1 MNFQLVREM
10 MRKDLQDVR
19 KNGYVFYS
27 LLFLPIL
34 LVFVGVLDTVPLA
47 LSGATSSSAAGP
59 DLLNIFSSIMV
70 LIPAII
76 TSLIGSTSV
85 ILEKN
90 NHSLEPLL
98 ATPITDSEL
107 FAGKALA
114 PLSLGVLISWFAFA
128 LYIIITDALTF
139 GTLGYLLFPT
149 TLTLIQMF
157 FLTPVIGVLGTFATL
172 LVSSKMKDVR
182 AAQQVS
188 SLVVLPLLL
197 LIFIPLIASGPDL
210 LINVIF
216 GVVLMVVSIVL
227 FSLSVKVFRRETIL
241 ISWGK

>member
-1 MNFQLVREM
+1 MNFSLVREM
-10 MRKDLQDVR
+10 MRKDFQEVR
-19 KNGYVFYS
+19 RNGYVFYS
-27 LLFLPIL
+27 LLLLPIL
-34 LVFVGVLDTVPLA
+34 LVAVSVIDSLAIVLSTSGQSRA
-47 LSGATSSSAAGP
+47 LLST
-59 DLLNIFSSIMV
+59 FSTIMV
-70 LIPAII
+70 FIPAIV

-114 PLSLGVLISWFAFA
+114 PLSVGILLSWVAFT
-128 LYIIITDALTF
+128 LYIVVMDALTY
-139 GTLGYLLFPT
+139 GHLGYLLFPT
-149 TLTLIQMF
+149 DLTLVQMF
-157 FLTPVIGVLGTFATL
+157 FLAPVTGMLGTFLTL

-188 SLVVLPLLL
+188 ALVVLPLLL
-197 LIFIPLIASGPDL
+197 LLFLPIVASGADL
-210 LINVIF
+210 IINFVAGVGFLVAALIIF
-216 GVVLMVVSIVL
+216 FV
-227 FSLSVKVFRRETIL
+227 SVKAFRRETIL

>member
-1 MNFQLVREM
+1 MNFSLVREM
-10 MRKDLQDVR
+10 MRKDLQEVR

-27 LLFLPIL
+27 LLLLPIML
-34 LVFVGVLDTVPLA
+34 VVISVIDSFAIAFSSSGKASMLLPTFSTILVF
-47 LSGATSSSAAGP
+47 
-59 DLLNIFSSIMV
+59 
-70 LIPAII
+70 IPAII
-76 TSLIGSTSV
+76 TSLVGSTSV

-114 PLSLGVLISWFAFA
+114 PLSIGILLSWVAFTLYMAIMDVLT
-128 LYIIITDALTF
+128 Y
-139 GTLGYLLFPT
+139 GHLGYFLFPT
-149 TLTLIQMF
+149 ELTLVQMF
-157 FLTPVIGVLGTFATL
+157 FLAPVTGMLGTFLTL

-188 SLVVLPLLL
+188 ALVVLPLLL
-197 LIFIPLIASGPDL
+197 LIFLPIIASGSDL
-210 LINVIF
+210 LINLLAGVGFLIAALAIF
-216 GVVLMVVSIVL
+216 FV
-227 FSLSVKVFRRETIL
+227 SVKAFRRETIL

>member
-1 MNFQLVREM
+1 MNISLVREM
-10 MRKDLQDVR
+10 MRKDFQEVR
-19 KNGYVFYS
+19 RNGYVFYS
-27 LLFLPIL
+27 LLLLPIM
-34 LVFVGVLDTVPLA
+34 LVAVSVIDSLAIA
-47 LSGATSSSAAGP
+47 LSTSGQSRA
-59 DLLNIFSSIMV
+59 LLSTFSTIMV
-70 LIPAII
+70 FIPAII

-114 PLSLGVLISWFAFA
+114 PLSIGILLSWVAFT
-128 LYIIITDALTF
+128 LYIVVMDALTY
-139 GTLGYLLFPT
+139 GHLGYFLFPT
-149 TLTLIQMF
+149 ELTMVQMF
-157 FLTPVIGVLGTFATL
+157 FLAPVTGMLGTFLTL

-188 SLVVLPLLL
+188 ALVVLPLLL
-197 LIFIPLIASGPDL
+197 LVFLPLVVSGSDL
-210 LINVIF
+210 LINLLAGVGFLVAALVIF
-216 GVVLMVVSIVL
+216 FV
-227 FSLSVKVFRRETIL
+227 SVKAFRRETIL

>member
-1 MNFQLVREM
+1 M

-27 LLFLPIL
+27 LLFLPIV
-34 LVFVGVLDTVPLA
+34 LVLVSVLDTYSIA
-47 LSGATSSSAAGP
+47 LGGSGAPPSLIST
-59 DLLNIFSSIMV
+59 FSSIMV

-98 ATPITDSEL
+98 ATPITDTEL

-114 PLSLGVLISWFAFA
+114 PLSLGVLLAWLSFT
-128 LYIIITDALTF
+128 LYSVIIDALTV
-139 GTLGYLLFPT
+139 GKLGYFLFPT
-149 TLTLIQMF
+149 ELTLIQMF
-157 FLTPVIGVLGTFATL
+157 FLTPVIGMLGTFATL

-197 LIFIPLIASGPDL
+197 LIFLPIVASGSDL

-216 GVVLMVVSIVL
+216 GVVILAIATGL
-227 FSLSVKVFRRETIL
+227 FFTCIKAFRRETIL
-241 ISWGK
+241 ISWNK

>member
-1 MNFQLVREM
+1 MNFAIVREL

-19 KNGYVFYS
+19 RNGYVFYS
-27 LLFLPIL
+27 LLFLPVV
-34 LVFVGVLDTVPLA
+34 LVLVSVLDTISVA
-47 LSGATSSSAAGP
+47 LSNTASPSP
-59 DLLNIFSSIMV
+59 LLDIFSSIMV

-114 PLSLGVLISWFAFA
+114 PFSIGVLLAWFAFT
-128 LYIIITDALTF
+128 LYMGIVDALTF
-139 GTLGYLLFPT
+139 GRLGYFIFPT
-149 TLTLIQMF
+149 SITLLQMF
-157 FLTPVIGVLGTFATL
+157 FLTPAIGLLGTFATL

-182 AAQQVS
+182 AAQQVA
-188 SLVVLPLLL
+188 SLVVMPLLL
-197 LIFIPLIASGPDL
+197 LIFLPIVASGSDFI
-210 LINVIF
+210 INVIF
-216 GVVLMVVSIVL
+216 GFGILVASIVL
-227 FSLSVKVFRRETIL
+227 YFISVKAFRRETIL

>member
-1 MNFQLVREM
+1 MNFNLVREM
-10 MRKDLQDVR
+10 MRKDLQEVR
-19 KNGYVFYS
+19 KNGYVFFS
-27 LLFLPIL
+27 LLLLPIM
-34 LVFVGVLDTVPLA
+34 LVVISVIDSFAVD
-47 LSGATSSSAAGP
+47 LSTGGSSSP
-59 DLLNIFSSIMV
+59 LLSTFSTIMV
-70 LIPAII
+70 FIPAIV

-114 PLSLGVLISWFAFA
+114 PLSIGVLLSWIAFT
-128 LYIIITDALTF
+128 LYIAIMDALTY
-139 GTLGYLLFPT
+139 GRLGYLLFPT
-149 TLTLIQMF
+149 DLTLVQMF
-157 FLTPVIGVLGTFATL
+157 FLAPVTGMLGTFLTL

-188 SLVVLPLLL
+188 ALVVLPLLL
-197 LIFIPLIASGPDL
+197 LVFLPIIASGSDL
-210 LINVIF
+210 IINLGAGVGFLAAAIVIF
-216 GVVLMVVSIVL
+216 FI
-227 FSLSVKVFRRETIL
+227 SVKAFRRESIL

>member
-1 MNFQLVREM
+1 MNFSLVREM
-10 MRKDLQDVR
+10 MRKDLQEVR

-27 LLFLPIL
+27 LLLLPIML
-34 LVFVGVLDTVPLA
+34 VVISVIDSFAIALSSSGKASMLLPTFSTILVF
-47 LSGATSSSAAGP
+47 
-59 DLLNIFSSIMV
+59 
-70 LIPAII
+70 IPAII

-114 PLSLGVLISWFAFA
+114 PLSIGILLSWLAFTLYMAIMDVLT
-128 LYIIITDALTF
+128 Y
-139 GTLGYLLFPT
+139 GHLGYFLFPT
-149 TLTLIQMF
+149 ELTLVQMF
-157 FLTPVIGVLGTFATL
+157 FLAPVTGMLGTFLTL

-188 SLVVLPLLL
+188 ALVVLPLLL
-197 LIFIPLIASGPDL
+197 LIFLPIIASGSDL
-210 LINVIF
+210 LINLLAGVGFLIAALAIF
-216 GVVLMVVSIVL
+216 FV
-227 FSLSVKVFRRETIL
+227 SVKAFRRETIL

>member
-1 MNFQLVREM
+1 MNISLVREM
-10 MRKDLQDVR
+10 MRKHFQEVR
-19 KNGYVFYS
+19 RNGYVFYS
-27 LLFLPIL
+27 LLLLPIM
-34 LVFVGVLDTVPLA
+34 LVAVSVIDSLAIA
-47 LSGATSSSAAGP
+47 LSTSGQSRA
-59 DLLNIFSSIMV
+59 LLSTFSTIMV
-70 LIPAII
+70 FIPAII

-114 PLSLGVLISWFAFA
+114 PLSIGILLSWVAFT
-128 LYIIITDALTF
+128 LYIVVMDALTY
-139 GTLGYLLFPT
+139 GHLGYFLFPT
-149 TLTLIQMF
+149 ELTMVQMF
-157 FLTPVIGVLGTFATL
+157 FLAPVTGMLGTFLTL

-188 SLVVLPLLL
+188 ALVVLPLLL
-197 LIFIPLIASGPDL
+197 LVFLPLVVSGSDL
-210 LINVIF
+210 LINLLAGVGFLVAALVIF
-216 GVVLMVVSIVL
+216 FV
-227 FSLSVKVFRRETIL
+227 SVKAFRRETIL

>member
-1 MNFQLVREM
+1 MNFNLVREM
-10 MRKDLQDVR
+10 MRKDLQEVR
-19 KNGYVFYS
+19 KNGYVFFS
-27 LLFLPIL
+27 LLLLPIM
-34 LVFVGVLDTVPLA
+34 LVVISVIDSFAVA
-47 LSGATSSSAAGP
+47 LSTGGSSSP
-59 DLLNIFSSIMV
+59 LLSTFSTIMV
-70 LIPAII
+70 FIPAIV

-114 PLSLGVLISWFAFA
+114 PLSIGVLLSWIAFT
-128 LYIIITDALTF
+128 LYIAIMDALTY
-139 GTLGYLLFPT
+139 GRLGYLLFPT
-149 TLTLIQMF
+149 DLTLVQMF
-157 FLTPVIGVLGTFATL
+157 FLAPVTGMLGTFLTL

-188 SLVVLPLLL
+188 ALVVLPLLL
-197 LIFIPLIASGPDL
+197 LVFLPIIASGSDL
-210 LINVIF
+210 IINLGAGVGFLAAAIVIF
-216 GVVLMVVSIVL
+216 FI
-227 FSLSVKVFRRETIL
+227 SVKAFRRESIL

>member
-1 MNFQLVREM
+1 MNFNLVREM
-10 MRKDLQDVR
+10 MRKDLQEVR
-19 KNGYVFYS
+19 KNGYVFFS
-27 LLFLPIL
+27 LLLLPIM
-34 LVFVGVLDTVPLA
+34 LVVISVIDSFAVA
-47 LSGATSSSAAGP
+47 LSTGGSSSP
-59 DLLNIFSSIMV
+59 LLSTFSTIMV
-70 LIPAII
+70 FIPAIV

-114 PLSLGVLISWFAFA
+114 PLSIGVLLSWIAFT
-128 LYIIITDALTF
+128 LYIAIMDALTY
-139 GTLGYLLFPT
+139 GRLGYLLFPT
-149 TLTLIQMF
+149 DLTLVQMF
-157 FLTPVIGVLGTFATL
+157 FLAPVTGMLGTFLTL

-188 SLVVLPLLL
+188 ALVVLPLLL
-197 LIFIPLIASGPDL
+197 LVFLPIIASGSDL
-210 LINVIF
+210 IINLGAGVGFLAAAIVIF
-216 GVVLMVVSIVL
+216 FISI
-227 FSLSVKVFRRETIL
+227 KAFRRESIL

>member
-1 MNFQLVREM
+1 MNFNLVREM
-10 MRKDLQDVR
+10 MRKDMQEVR

-27 LLFLPIL
+27 LLLLPIM
-34 LVFVGVLDTVPLA
+34 LVAISVLDSYEVA
-47 LSGATSSSAAGP
+47 LSVGGKSSV
-59 DLLNIFSSIMV
+59 LLSTFSSIMV
-70 LIPAII
+70 FIPAIV

-98 ATPITDSEL
+98 ATPVTDSEL

-114 PLSLGVLISWFAFA
+114 PLSIGVALSWVAFA
-128 LYIIITDALTF
+128 AYAVIMDALTY
-139 GTLGYLLFPT
+139 GRLGYFLFPT
-149 TLTLIQMF
+149 ELTLVQMF
-157 FLTPVIGVLGTFATL
+157 FLAPVTGMLGTFLTL

-188 SLVVLPLLL
+188 ALVVLPLLL
-197 LIFIPLIASGPDL
+197 LIFLPIIASGADL
-210 LINVIF
+210 IINVGAGVGFLVAAIAIF
-216 GVVLMVVSIVL
+216 
-227 FSLSVKVFRRETIL
+227 FTSVKAFGRESIL